1 MGIKGFLID
10 KSNEHNLSIIKVHFD
25 NFEKVEI
32 MTLESSLTAFEKI
45 RFFFDK
51 EKKDMLN
58 KCDLIALRDF
68 LNDILKEK

>member
-1 MGIKGFLID
+1 MGMKGFLID
-10 KSNEHNLSIIKVHFD
+10 KANEHILGVIKIHFD
-25 NFEKVEI
+25 DFEKGEI
-32 MTLESSLTAFEKI
+32 MTFESRFTAFEKL

-51 EKKDMLN
+51 ETKDLTN